1 MLGDVVCLCTITD
14 EARQAMVFGV
24 IPDVRSTL
32 NFQGKSIEW
41 VDEPKHLGTTF
52 TSRKGG
58 LFARMYATKANCQ
71 CGAALTESAACKGG
85 DSLQGAHSKPSP
97 EIAID
102 VGSASL
108 ALLEAVEDM
117 FTTVQ
122 RSQSCIETRIV
133 PFCFIRIVRLIMEF
147 LPSVER

>member
-1 MLGDVVCLCTITD
+1 MAGTVINHLLHAAEGAMWSGPNVIVAHLDEYGNYASRKGFMVDVPKTK
-14 EARQAMVFGV
+14 AMVFGV

-71 CGAALTESAACKGG
+71 CGAALTESAAAKAVTVYKARIANH
-85 DSLQGAHSKPSP
+85 LQK
-97 EIAID
+97 
-102 VGSASL
+102 L
-108 ALLEAVEDM
+108 QLM
-117 FTTVQ
+117 
-122 RSQSCIETRIV
+122 
-133 PFCFIRIVRLIMEF
+133 
-147 LPSVER
+147 